1 MKNVQLLVVDRHSLE
16 TGKPTLC
23 NVGESGEIFVRA
35 GGKTSTLLEICGKVT
50 ESGCRACGRLLGF

>member
-1 MKNVQLLVVDRHSLE
+1 MKDVQLLVVDRHSLE

-35 GGKTSTLLEICGKVT
+35 GGKTSALLDICGK
-50 ESGCRACGRLLGF
+50 L